1 MNIMDL
7 VERIWVHHKKVTC
20 DLELFEKLLCSHMKL
35 VYHIKHPASKK
46 KGVLIPG
53 ELESKRKVLQEIF
66 HKVMF
71 DKDLDML
78 FHPKAY
84 GILPPVLTEEQK
96 KERRKATEKMCGK
109 RIARRI
115 DKLERLEEEC
125 KSLKNKLK
133 KRT

>member
-1 MNIMDL
+1 MNIIDL
-7 VERIWVHHKKVTC
+7 VERIWVHNKKVTC
-20 DLELFEKLLCSHMKL
+20 DLELFEKLINSHMRFIYYARQS
-35 VYHIKHPASKK
+35 VGKK
-46 KGVLIPG
+46 KGVLLPG
-53 ELESKRKVLQEIF
+53 EFEYKEKVLQEI
-66 HKVMF
+66 
-71 DKDLDML
+71 DKEIKGQKDIDML
-78 FHPKAY
+78 LRPKAY